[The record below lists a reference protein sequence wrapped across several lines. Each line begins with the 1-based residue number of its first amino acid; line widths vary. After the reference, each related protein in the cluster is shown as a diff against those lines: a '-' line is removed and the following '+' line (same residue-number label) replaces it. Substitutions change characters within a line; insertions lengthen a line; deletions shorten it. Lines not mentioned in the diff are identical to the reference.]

1 MSRYLSSVRLR
12 CPLPKDEYFA
22 DIPAVRYLKRHEYL
36 PFRKPITFF
45 VGENGTGKSTLLE
58 AIAVAYGFCPEGG
71 SKNFRFSTRDTH
83 SELHRYLTL
92 SRSDYPKDGF
102 FLRTESLYNAA
113 SYIDKIDSEPSFD
126 APVGGAYGGVSLHNR
141 SHGESILSIVQ
152 NRFFGNGLYILDEPE
167 TGLSPTRIL
176 TLLYEI
182 VSLCRKNSQF
192 LIATH
197 SPLLL
202 SAPDSE
208 VLLFSENGIRA
219 CCYRETEHFRV
230 CRDFFAD
237 PERVLHYLLTEK
249 ND

>member
-1 MSRYLSSVRLR
+1 MSRYLSAVSLR
-12 CPLPKDEYFA
+12 EPLPKEAYFA
-22 DIPAVRYLKRHEYL
+22 DIPAVRFLARHETVRL
-36 PFRKPITFF
+36 TKPITFF

-71 SKNFRFSTRDTH
+71 SKNFNFSTKDTH

-92 SRSDYPKDGF
+92 SRTDYPKDGY

-113 SYIDKIDSEPSFD
+113 SYMDKIDSEPSFD
-126 APVGGAYGGVSLHNR
+126 PPVSGAYGGSLHNR

-152 NRFFGNGLYILDEPE
+152 NRFFGNGLYLMDEPE
-167 TGLSPTRIL
+167 TGLSPMRQL
-176 TLLYEI
+176 ALLYEI
-182 VSLCRKNSQF
+182 EALCRNGSQF

-202 SAPDSE
+202 AAPDSE
-208 VLLFSENGIRA
+208 VLLFSENGIGA
-219 CCYRETEHFRV
+219 VDYRETEHFRV

-237 PERVLHYLLTEK
+237 PERMLHYLL
-249 ND
+249 